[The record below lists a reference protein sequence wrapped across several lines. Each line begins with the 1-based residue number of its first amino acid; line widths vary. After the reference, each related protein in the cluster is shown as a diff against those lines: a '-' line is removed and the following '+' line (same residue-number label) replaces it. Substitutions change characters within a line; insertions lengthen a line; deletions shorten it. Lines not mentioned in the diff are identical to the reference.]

1 MKSCPTCARVYAND
15 ALRFCR
21 HDGAPL
27 QPAPEDE
34 TRLLYSEESIYSSAQ
49 MDHPSSQTDHPS
61 SRTGEVSDGLA
72 PPAAATSSALT
83 APIQAQRRRPTRRK
97 AIDSLAVL
105 PFTNEGGDSKT
116 GYLSDGIT
124 ESIINSLSQLP
135 RLRVLPRSTVFR
147 HRGPAVDP
155 QEVGR
160 LLGVRA
166 VLTGRVAEVEGRLL
180 IRTELIDVWEE
191 SQLWGEQYRRE
202 PADIFALQEEISR
215 DISEKLRLKL
225 SGEDRRRLSKRYT
238 ENTDAYR
245 AYLQGRHYVTSKR
258 TAQWIRKG
266 IDCFQRAIDLDP
278 NYALAY
284 SGLAEAHGLLASS
297 TGEQPPREAYPKA
310 QAAARKALA
319 LDPSL
324 AEAHTALGF
333 SLLLYDYDAEG
344 ARRAF
349 RHAVKL
355 NPSHPNAHD
364 GLAFYYNA
372 TSKPEKSVAE
382 CEESRRLDPLS
393 PFPEVNLGW
402 AHYFARRFDAAAA
415 QGSKALEMDARFAF
429 AHWIRG
435 IALAQ
440 VGDTAGAVGSLE
452 RGVETSG
459 GGLTF
464 RAHLAYAYAR
474 AGRDAEARRALAE
487 LEKTAGRR
495 YVSAYYFAIARLG
508 LGEREAALEQLE
520 RALEERAGFL
530 AFLRVEPIFD
540 PLRGHARF
548 RQLVER
554 VGIKG

>member
-27 QPAPEDE
+27 QPAPEDP
-34 TRLLYSEESIYSSAQ
+34 TRLLYAEDVINPPT
-49 MDHPSSQTDHPS
+49 PS
-61 SRTGEVSDGLA
+61 GELSGELA
-72 PPAAATSSALT
+72 VRPPATSSSLT
-83 APIQAQRRRPTRRK
+83 APMPAQQRRRATRRR

-105 PFTNEGGDSKT
+105 PFANEGAEAAT

-147 HRGPAVDP
+147 HRGPSVDP
-155 QEVGR
+155 QEAGR

-166 VLTGRVAEVEGRLL
+166 VLTGRVAEVEGWLV

-225 SGEDRRRLSKRYT
+225 SGEERRRLAKRYT

-245 AYLQGRHYVTSKR
+245 AYLRGRHYVTSKR
-258 TAQWIRKG
+258 TAEWIRKG

-333 SLLLYDYDAEG
+333 SLLLYDYDLEG

-349 RHAVKL
+349 RRAVKL
-355 NPSHPNAHD
+355 NPNHPNAHD

-372 TSKPEKSVAE
+372 TSRPEKSVAE

-415 QGSKALEMDARFAF
+415 QGRKALEMDAQFAF
-429 AHWIRG
+429 AHWITG
-435 IALAQ
+435 LALAQ
-440 VGDTAGAVGSLE
+440 SDDAAGAVESFE

-474 AGRDAEARRALAE
+474 AGRDGDARRALAE
-487 LEKTAGRR
+487 LEKTARRR

-508 LGEREAALEQLE
+508 LNERDATLEHLE

-530 AFLRVEPIFD
+530 AYLRVEPIFD
-540 PLRGHARF
+540 ALRDDARF

-554 VGIKG
+554 VGVKG

>member
-21 HDGAPL
+21 YDGAL
-27 QPAPEDE
+27 LVAAAEDP
-34 TRLLYSEESIYSSAQ
+34 TRLLYAEEAI
-49 MDHPSSQTDHPS
+49 HPPPTDEMS
-61 SRTGEVSDGLA
+61 GEMSGELSPGLA
-72 PPAAATSSALT
+72 PRAAATSSSLT
-83 APIQAQRRRPTRRK
+83 APMPPAQRRRSSRRK

-105 PFTNEGGDSKT
+105 PFTNEGAEATT

-124 ESIINSLSQLP
+124 EGIINALSQLP

-147 HRGPAVDP
+147 HRGPAIDPVD
-155 QEVGR
+155 VGQQ
-160 LLGVRA
+160 LGVRA
-166 VLTGRVAEVEGRLL
+166 VLTGRVAQVEGWLV

-225 SGEDRRRLSKRYT
+225 SGEERRRLAKRYT

-258 TAQWIRKG
+258 TAEWIGKG

-297 TGEQPPREAYPKA
+297 TGEQPPRDEYPKA

-349 RHAVKL
+349 RRAVRL
-355 NPSHPNAHD
+355 NPNHPNAHD

-372 TSKPEKSVAE
+372 TRQPAKSVAE

-402 AHYFARRFDAAAA
+402 AHYFARRFDAAAE
-415 QGSKALEMDARFAF
+415 QGRKALGMDARFAF
-429 AHWIRG
+429 AHWITG
-435 IALAQ
+435 LALAQ
-440 VGDTAGAVGSLE
+440 SGDHASAVESFE

-474 AGRDAEARRALAE
+474 AGRDREARRALAE
-487 LEKTAGRR
+487 LEKARRRR
-495 YVSAYYFAIARLG
+495 YVSAYYFAVALVG
-508 LGEREAALEQLE
+508 LGEQDAALAELG

-530 AFLRVEPIFD
+530 PYLPVEPIFD
-540 PLRGHARF
+540 PVRDDARF
-548 RQLVER
+548 RELLQR
-554 VGIKG
+554 IGN

>member
-1 MKSCPTCARVYAND
+1 MKSCPTCSRVYAND

-21 HDGAPL
+21 HDGSPL
-27 QPAPEDE
+27 VAAPEE
-34 TRLLYSEESIYSSAQ
+34 ATRLLGDSGSIHSSPQ
-49 MDHPSSQTDHPS
+49 
-61 SRTGEVSDGLA
+61 TGELSADLA
-72 PPAAATSSALT
+72 PRAAATSSSLT
-83 APIQAQRRRPTRRK
+83 APMPAQRRRATRRR
-97 AIDSLAVL
+97 AVDSLAVL
-105 PFTNEGGDSKT
+105 PFSNESGDAQT
-116 GYLSDGIT
+116 EYLSDGIT
-124 ESIINSLSQLP
+124 ESIINALSQLP

-155 QEVGR
+155 LGVGQQ
-160 LLGVRA
+160 LGVRA
-166 VLTGRVAEVEGRLL
+166 VLTGRVAEVGGWLV

-238 ENTDAYR
+238 ENTAAYR
-245 AYLQGRHYVTSKR
+245 AYLQGRHFVTSKR
-258 TAQWIRKG
+258 TAEWIKKG

-278 NYALAY
+278 DYALAY

-333 SLLLYDYDAEG
+333 SLLLYDYDLEG

-349 RHAVKL
+349 RRAVRL
-355 NPSHPNAHD
+355 NPNHPNAHD

-372 TSKPEKSVAE
+372 TGQHEKSVAE

-402 AHYFARRFDAAAA
+402 AYYFARRYDLAAA
-415 QGSKALEMDARFAF
+415 QGRKALEMDARFAF
-429 AHWIRG
+429 AHWITG
-435 IALAQ
+435 LALAQ
-440 VGDTAGAVGSLE
+440 AGDRAGAVESLE
-452 RGVETSG
+452 RGVESSG

-474 AGRDAEARRALAE
+474 AGRDEDARRALAE
-487 LEKTAGRR
+487 LEKTRRRR
-495 YVSAYYFAIARLG
+495 YVSAYYFAITRLG
-508 LGEREAALEQLE
+508 LGEREGALDELE

-530 AFLRVEPIFD
+530 AYLRVEPIFD
-540 PLRGHARF
+540 PVRDEPRF
-548 RQLVER
+548 QRLVER
-554 VGIKG
+554 VGAKG

>member
-1 MKSCPTCARVYAND
+1 MKSCPTCSRVYSND

-21 HDGAPL
+21 HDGAL
-27 QPAPEDE
+27 LRPAPEDP
-34 TRLLYSEESIYSSAQ
+34 TRLLYAEDSI
-49 MDHPSSQTDHPS
+49 HPQSQTGELSDDLA
-61 SRTGEVSDGLA
+61 SRAG
-72 PPAAATSSALT
+72 ATSSSLT
-83 APIQAQRRRPTRRK
+83 VPMPAPRRRATRRK

-124 ESIINSLSQLP
+124 EGIINSLSQLP

-147 HRGPAVDP
+147 HRGAGVDP
-155 QEVGR
+155 LGVGQQ
-160 LLGVRA
+160 LGVRA
-166 VLTGRVAEVEGRLL
+166 VLTGRVAEVEGRLV

-225 SGEDRRRLSKRYT
+225 TGDERRRLAKRYT

-258 TAQWIRKG
+258 TAEWISKG

-333 SLLLYDYDAEG
+333 SLLLYDYDLEG

-349 RHAVKL
+349 RRAARL
-355 NPSHPNAHD
+355 NPNHPNAHD

-372 TSKPEKSVAE
+372 TSQAAKSLAE
-382 CEESRRLDPLS
+382 CRESRRLDPLS
-393 PFPEVNLGW
+393 PFPEVNFGW
-402 AHYFARRFDAAAA
+402 AHYFARKYDLAAA
-415 QGSKALEMDARFAF
+415 QGRKALQMDAHFAF
-429 AHWIRG
+429 AHWIIG
-435 IALAQ
+435 LALAQ
-440 VGDTAGAVGSLE
+440 DGDAAGAVESLE

-474 AGRDAEARRALAE
+474 AGRDADARGALAE
-487 LEKTAGRR
+487 LEEAARRRR

-508 LGEREAALEQLE
+508 LGETDAALEQLE

-530 AFLRVEPIFD
+530 AYLRVEPIFD
-540 PLRGHARF
+540 PVRDEARF

-554 VGIKG
+554 VGVKG